1 MAELMCFGV
10 QTQFEFASAIRL
22 HTRGESSS
30 TKQACPTLKNST
42 CHQARTRSRRATA
55 ATSTAQALTPAAT
68 SRTPRCDVRRK
79 CAAKATDPRCAHS
92 LGTRGFGGSGS
103 VTGKGAV
110 RGATVRDSFELV
122 VSAFALRGTSFLA
135 QSENEFAPD
144 DDDFAP
150 KRAKRAG
157 QASAAAA
164 RKTSLS
170 STKSAKSADGDAAA
184 SPAPAKAKRGRP
196 KGSSASVASSS
207 SGGRGAKARG
217 TASVAASAAA
227 AGKGAISEKTAPS
240 VVLEYMNTQNRPYSL
255 INVFDN
261 LHGAV
266 KKAALGRVLDA
277 LAASGSLKEKA
288 YGKAKIYWPDQAQ
301 YGEIS
306 DDVVAEMRGKVAAL
320 TAETNTAAGA
330 RRDAEGNVAR
340 LKSLPATGEL
350 QAQVAE
356 AEARVAALRARL
368 AACEAAAEEREEAE
382 ASGGAAASAKAAP
395 KRPPL
400 VRGKGKKELEAL
412 LAKFLK
418 VWKQRRRMVIDVA
431 GQIEEGSGMK
441 MKVIM
446 EKAGMESDKEAG
458 APDPRDM

>member
-1 MAELMCFGV
+1 MGV
-10 QTQFEFASAIRL
+10 P
-22 HTRGESSS
+22 TR
-30 TKQACPTLKNST
+30 
-42 CHQARTRSRRATA
+42 
-55 ATSTAQALTPAAT
+55 
-68 SRTPRCDVRRK
+68 
-79 CAAKATDPRCAHS
+79 
-92 LGTRGFGGSGS
+92 RGS
-103 VTGKGAV
+103 
-110 RGATVRDSFELV
+110 
-122 VSAFALRGTSFLA
+122 ALRGPLFSTRFELSVRGSFLEA
-135 QSENEFAPD
+135 QSEQEFAPD

-164 RKTSLS
+164 RKTSLA

-207 SGGRGAKARG
+207 SGGRGAKGRG

-227 AGKGAISEKTAPS
+227 AGKGAISEKAAHG

-306 DDVVAEMRGKVAAL
+306 DEAVAEMRTKVATL
-320 TAETNTAAGA
+320 TAETNSAAGE

-340 LKSLPATGEL
+340 LKSLPATEEL
-350 QAQVAE
+350 KARVAE
-356 AEARVAALRARL
+356 AEERVAALRARL

-382 ASGGAAASAKAAP
+382 ASGSAAASAKAAP

-412 LAKFLK
+412 MAKFLK

-441 MKVIM
+441 MKDIM
-446 EKAGMESDKEAG
+446 EKAGVETDKEAG
-458 APDPRDM
+458 APDPKDM

>member
-1 MAELMCFGV
+1 MWFCFV
-10 QTQFEFASAIRL
+10 AS
-22 HTRGESSS
+22 
-30 TKQACPTLKNST
+30 
-42 CHQARTRSRRATA
+42 
-55 ATSTAQALTPAAT
+55 
-68 SRTPRCDVRRK
+68 VW
-79 CAAKATDPRCAHS
+79 
-92 LGTRGFGGSGS
+92 
-103 VTGKGAV
+103 
-110 RGATVRDSFELV
+110 
-122 VSAFALRGTSFLA
+122 A
-135 QSENEFAPD
+135 QSEKEFAPD

-170 STKSAKSADGDAAA
+170 STKSAKSDSVA
-184 SPAPAKAKRGRP
+184 SPTPAKAKKGRP
-196 KGSSASVASSS
+196 KGSSASVASST
-207 SGGRGAKARG
+207 SGGRGAKPRA

-227 AGKGAISEKTAPS
+227 AGKGAISEKTAPA

-277 LAASGSLKEKA
+277 LAAEGSLKEKA

-306 DDVVAEMRGKVAAL
+306 DDVVAEMRAKVAAL

-330 RRDAEGNVAR
+330 RRDAEGSVAR
-340 LKSLPATGEL
+340 LKSLPATEEL

-356 AEARVAALRARL
+356 AEARVAALRTRL

-400 VRGKGKKELEAL
+400 VRGKGKKELEVL

-418 VWKQRRRMVIDVA
+418 VWKQRRRMVMDVA

-441 MKVIM
+441 LKVIM

-458 APDPRDM
+458 APDLRDM